1 MTRLYNSKAA
11 KPPATWATMYGS
23 ISAAGKDPFATII
36 TVTAGLKCPPE
47 NGPKII
53 IDTINAIPIGIAEP
67 VAKITYK
74 KSIVPKNSAN
84 NLFIIIIE

>member
-1 MTRLYNSKAA
+1 
-11 KPPATWATMYGS
+11 MYGS
-23 ISAAGKDPFATII
+23 KSDGGWEPFATII
-36 TVTAGLKCPPE
+36 TVTAGLKFPPE

-53 IDTINAIPIGIAEP
+53 IDTINAIPIGIADP

-74 KSIVPKNSAN
+74 KSKVHKNSAN